1 MRHGTSRQL
10 SALASLGRMAAANDI
25 AMVTSTLDG
34 IRDANDAFLRLAG
47 CTREDLT
54 AGRVHWRLLT
64 APEWTSVDDSA
75 VAELRATG
83 SYGPHLKE
91 YRRNDGT
98 RLTVEVTGVMLSQEP
113 PTWVTFI
120 RDAAAEPDDETLTDS
135 AGRLAALAAELARDV
150 TVSDVAR
157 TLTRHVRQSM
167 GAIGA
172 TIMEVDPAGRFMRPV
187 LTGEI
192 PAPIAQGYAEFD
204 TRLDTASTRAW
215 RDRKLAF
222 YPDPPTID
230 ETFPHLAAVR
240 AASGVGSC
248 MAVPLVAASEVT
260 GVLAVYW
267 SASRQLSAD
276 EEAFTTAVSG
286 YAAQALARARL
297 FEAEQAARG
306 RLQAL
311 QAVTAGLAT
320 AVTSDQI
327 AEVLVEE
334 GMRLVAGHGV
344 VAMLGPGG
352 DHLRTWPTRN
362 FPTEIAHSYARI
374 PLGATDDTP
383 VEWTTRTG
391 QRIILSSLS
400 EIAERFPQV
409 AFTHEVTGTS
419 SLLCIPVRA
428 GRRTIGALAFG
439 FTDEG
444 SPADGLIPVAETLA
458 ELTGQALERAQR
470 YEAEHATAHQL
481 QQALLPKV
489 PAELPGVCIGAAYLP
504 AEPGQDVGGDWYDVF
519 ELPGGKIGCA
529 SGDVVGHDLAAA
541 VAMGRLQLLL
551 RYIAL
556 SGARPTEVLEAL
568 DRACPALTGTD
579 FATVAYAEYD
589 PAGPTLTYACA
600 GHPPPL
606 LADGHTVRYLD
617 EARSGPLGFGG
628 ARPQAA
634 ITVPPAARLVL
645 YTDGLVE
652 RRGRS
657 IDDGFGRLARV
668 VGELPAGHT
677 ASACDRLLIL
687 MTHGDTLS
695 DDVAVICIDLN
706 GPAARP
712 LPPDAGHRRGP
723 DRGAGRRSRDVTRRP
738 L

>member
-1 MRHGTSRQL
+1 MSHGTSLQL
-10 SALASLGRMAAANDI
+10 SALASLGRMAAANNI

-47 CTREDLT
+47 YTREDLT

-64 APEWTSVDDSA
+64 APEWTSLDDSA

-91 YRRNDGT
+91 YQRSDRT
-98 RLTVEVTGVMLSQEP
+98 RLTVEVTGVMLSREP
-113 PTWVTFI
+113 LTWVTFI
-120 RDAAAEPDDETLTDS
+120 RDAAAEPDDETLPDS

-172 TIMEVDPAGRFMRPV
+172 TIMEVDAAGRFMRPV

-215 RDRKLAF
+215 RDRKLEF
-222 YPDPPTID
+222 YPGPPTID

-260 GVLAVYW
+260 GVLTVYW
-267 SASRQLSAD
+267 SAPRQLSAD

-297 FEAEQAARG
+297 FEAEQAARRPAAGSAGGHG
-306 RLQAL
+306 R
-311 QAVTAGLAT
+311 
-320 AVTSDQI
+320 
-327 AEVLVEE
+327 
-334 GMRLVAGHGV
+334 AGHRGD
-344 VAMLGPGG
+344 LGPDRRRAGRGGHAARGRARGGGHARPGG

-362 FPTEIAHSYARI
+362 FPSEIAHSYACI

-444 SPADGLIPVAETLA
+444 SPGDGLVSVAETLA

-519 ELPGGKIGCA
+519 ELPGGRIGCA

-589 PAGPTLTYACA
+589 PAGPTGPTLTYACA

-652 RRGRS
+652 RRGGS

-668 VGELPAGHT
+668 VGELPAGDT

-695 DDVAVICIDLN
+695 DDIAIICIDLN

-712 LPPDAGHRRGP
+712 SHSD
-723 DRGAGRRSRDVTRRP
+723 AGRR
-738 L
+738 